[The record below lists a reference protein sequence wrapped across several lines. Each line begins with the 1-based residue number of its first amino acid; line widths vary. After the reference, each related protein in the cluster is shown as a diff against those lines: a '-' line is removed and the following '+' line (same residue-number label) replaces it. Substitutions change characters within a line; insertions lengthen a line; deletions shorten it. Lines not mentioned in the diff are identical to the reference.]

1 MSRVAGGVSRAGR
14 RASAL
19 RAVSALA
26 VRAAPGAVAG
36 VLLTAVVEAAL
47 PVLAAWLTKTV
58 LDALTVPGGGTPPV
72 LLPALAL
79 AGVGVA
85 ASVLP
90 HVTQLLRAELG
101 RQVGLMAQDRLYA
114 AVNALTGLGRFE
126 DPAALDRLRLAQ
138 QCGQD
143 TPPQIVSSVVGLART
158 AVTIAGFSVALVL
171 LNLWLAA
178 AVLLSAVPALLT
190 EVRLARARVG
200 TALTVSPLE
209 RRESFYGFLLGSVQT
224 AKEIRLFGIGD
235 HLRDKMRRDRKAINA
250 THSALDR
257 RAALAQTVPAL
268 AAAATAAGGLVWA
281 VGAVAGGELSVG
293 DVALLL
299 SGVAAVQ
306 GGLAGIAIMTAVAH
320 QHLLLFGHYLEV
332 TTQPPDLPV
341 PKRPLPVGPLTGGVE
356 LRDVW
361 FRYSDRHDWVLRG
374 VNLTIP
380 AGGTVALVGDNGA
393 GKSTLVKLLCR
404 FYDPVRGSVRWDGTD
419 IRELSPEELR
429 GRMSGIFQDFMRY
442 DLSAGE
448 NIGLGDVTHVGDRGR
463 IRDAAARAG
472 MDDTLT
478 ALPRGYDTM
487 LSRTFADD
495 GVDDDG
501 VELSG
506 GQWQRVGLARGLLRR
521 DADLLILDEPSSGL
535 DPEAEHEI
543 HQSLLAHRAGRTSL
557 LVSHRLSAVRGA
569 DLIVVLR
576 GGAVVEQGDHDRLMR
591 AEGRYAELF
600 RRQAEGYADAPTAAR

>member
-1 MSRVAGGVSRAGR
+1 MSRAGR

-19 RAVSALA
+19 RAVAALA
-26 VRAAPGAVAG
+26 VRAAPGALAG
-36 VLLTAVVEAAL
+36 VLVVAVVEAAL

-58 LDALTVPGGGTPPV
+58 LDALAEPGAGTSAVYVPAV
-72 LLPALAL
+72 AL

-90 HVTQLLRAELG
+90 HVAQLLRAELG
-101 RQVGLMAQDRLYA
+101 RRVGLLAQDRLYA
-114 AVNALTGLGRFE
+114 SVNSLTGLGRFE

-143 TPPQIVSSVVGLART
+143 TPPQIVASVVGLARS
-158 AVTIAGFSVALVL
+158 AVTLAGFSVSLVL
-171 LNLWLAA
+171 LNPWLAL
-178 AVLLSAVPALLT
+178 AVVISAVPALLT
-190 EVRLARARVG
+190 EIRLARARVG

-235 HLRDKMRRDRKAINA
+235 HLRGKMRRDRSAINA
-250 THSALDR
+250 THGRLDR
-257 RAALAQTVPAL
+257 RAALAQTGPAL
-268 AAAATAAGGLVWA
+268 VAAATGAGGLVWA
-281 VGAVAGGELSVG
+281 VGAVAGGELTLG

-306 GGLAGIAIMTAVAH
+306 GGLAGIAVMVAVTH
-320 QHLLLFGHYLEV
+320 QHLMLFGHYLEV

-341 PKRPLPVGPLTGGVE
+341 PHDPLPAGPLTRGVE

-361 FRYSDRHDWVLRG
+361 FRYSPQHDWVLRG

-393 GKSTLVKLLCR
+393 GKSTIVKLLCR
-404 FYDPVRGSVRWDGTD
+404 FYDPVRGSVLWDGTD
-419 IRELSPEELR
+419 IRALSPEDLR
-429 GRMSGIFQDFMRY
+429 GRLSGIFQDFMRY
-442 DLSAGE
+442 DLPAGE
-448 NIGLGDVTHVGDRGR
+448 NIGLGDVRHVADTAR

-472 MDDTLT
+472 MDETLA

-487 LSRTFADD
+487 LSRTFTED
-495 GVDDDG
+495 GAGDDDG

-535 DPEAEHEI
+535 DPEAEHEV
-543 HQSLLAHRAGRTSL
+543 HRLLLEHREGRTGL
-557 LVSHRLSAVRGA
+557 LVSHRLNAVRGA
-569 DLIVVLR
+569 DVIVVLR
-576 GGAVVEQGDHDRLMR
+576 GGEVVEQGNHDELMR
-591 AEGRYAELF
+591 AGGRYATLF
-600 RRQAEGYADAPTAAR
+600 RRQAEGYTDVAAVAR

>member
-1 MSRVAGGVSRAGR
+1 MA
-14 RASAL
+14 AL
-19 RAVSALA
+19 RAVARLA
-26 VRAAPGAVAG
+26 VRAAPGPLAG
-36 VLLTAVVEAAL
+36 VVLAAVVEAAL
-47 PVLAAWLTKTV
+47 PVLAAWLTKAV
-58 LDALTVPGGGTPPV
+58 LDALATPGTGSGAVSTRAV
-72 LLPALAL
+72 GL

-90 HVTQLLRAELG
+90 QVSQLWRAELG
-101 RQVGLMAQDRLYA
+101 RRVGLLAQDGLYA
-114 AVNALTGLGRFE
+114 AVNGLVGLGRFE

-143 TPPQIVSSVVGLART
+143 TPPQIVASAVGLART
-158 AVTIAGFSVALVL
+158 AATMAAFSVSLVL
-171 LNLWLAA
+171 LNPWLAL

-235 HLRDKMRRDRKAINA
+235 HLRASMRRDRAAINA
-250 THSALDR
+250 THRRLDR
-257 RAALAQTVPAL
+257 RAALAQTGPAL
-268 AAAATAAGGLVWA
+268 AAAAAGAGGLVWA
-281 VGAVAGGELSVG
+281 VQAVAAGRLTVG

-306 GGLAGIAIMTAVAH
+306 SGLAGVAVTVAVTH
-320 QHLLLFGHYLEV
+320 QHLELFGHYLEV
-332 TTQPPDLPV
+332 TTRGPDLPV
-341 PKRPLPVGPLTGGVE
+341 RREPLAAGGLEHGIE

-361 FRYSDRHDWVLRG
+361 FRYSDQHDWVLRG
-374 VNLTIP
+374 VDLTIP
-380 AGGTVALVGDNGA
+380 AGSAVALVGDNGA

-404 FYDPVRGSVRWDGTD
+404 FYDPVRGSIHWDGTD
-419 IRELSPEELR
+419 LRDLAPEELR
-429 GRMSGIFQDFMRY
+429 RRTGGIFQDFMRY
-442 DLSAGE
+442 DLSAAE
-448 NIGLGDVTHVGDRGR
+448 NIGLGDVAHLADRDR
-463 IRDAAARAG
+463 IRAAAARTG
-472 MDDTLT
+472 VDGTLA
-478 ALPRGYDTM
+478 ALPRGYDTL

-495 GVDDDG
+495 GAAGLDG

-535 DPEAEHEI
+535 DPEAEYEVHR
-543 HQSLLAHRAGRTSL
+543 LLLSHRERRTSL

-569 DLIVVLR
+569 DRIVVLR
-576 GGAVVEQGDHDRLMR
+576 GGRVEEEGGHEELIARG
-591 AEGRYAELF
+591 GRYAALF
-600 RRQAEGYADAPTAAR
+600 RRQAEGYADAPAVAP